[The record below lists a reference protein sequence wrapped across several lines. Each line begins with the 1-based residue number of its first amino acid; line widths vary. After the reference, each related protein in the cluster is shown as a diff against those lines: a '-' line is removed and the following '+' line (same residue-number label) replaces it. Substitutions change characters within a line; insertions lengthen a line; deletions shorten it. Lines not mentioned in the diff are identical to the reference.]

1 MPEAALNS
9 AEDSIQRLNLACGQ
23 DQLEYQYKPMTP
35 GEEEISRIYEDGIY
49 CPPDMIEK
57 P

>member
-1 MPEAALNS
+1 VPEAALNS